1 MSALSSRETDTFDG
15 SAACQELAKRQPFN
29 IRYPLKTPG
38 NINLFV
44 NAICN
49 AFCAHCFIIHDQP
62 TSQDKAQL
70 PLETIVRIFKSCTNP
85 TAIMLTG
92 GEPFL
97 RSDIEDVSLALVAL
111 PLTRSLAINSNGSC
125 PQRIETVLG
134 HVCPSQ
140 DKPVHLQLSLDG
152 LPTTNDEIRQI
163 PRGFAKVMET
173 CERCLLLARKYAN
186 LSLVIG
192 ITLMKQNA
200 QEIEFLIDEL
210 ERRGF
215 PSKISLARGN
225 DFSTFGVP
233 EALLEPSYNPNN
245 DVQMPPRDLRA
256 ALARIQGKH
265 PRYFDDFQRKKLETM
280 IGVLEQKTRLI
291 PCYAGYE
298 DGVIYAN
305 GDILICEQ
313 VKPFGNLSK
322 WDWSIADAW
331 NSQEAMQHRLD
342 LCSCSCIH
350 GCNISTSLW
359 LQDHRL

>member
-1 MSALSSRETDTFDG
+1 MSTLSSREIDPFDG
-15 SAACQELAKRQPFN
+15 SAACHKLAKRQPFDV
-29 IRYPLKTPG
+29 RYPLKTPG

-44 NAICN
+44 NSICN
-49 AFCAHCFIIHDQP
+49 AFCEHCFIIHDEP
-62 TSQDKAQL
+62 KSQDKTQL
-70 PLETIVRIFKSCTNP
+70 PLEAILRIFQSCTNQ

-92 GEPFL
+92 GEPLL
-97 RSDIEDVSLALVAL
+97 RKDIKDLSLALLAL
-111 PLTRSLAINSNGSC
+111 PLTKSLALNSNGSC
-125 PQRIETVLG
+125 PQKIEMLLKD
-134 HVCPSQ
+134 VCHSQ

-152 LPTTNDEIRQI
+152 LATTNDQIRQI
-163 PRGFAKVMET
+163 PQGFAKVMET
-173 CERCLLLARKYAN
+173 CERCLLLETKYPN
-186 LSLVIG
+186 LSFVIG

-200 QEIEFLIDEL
+200 QEMEFLVDEL
-210 ERRGF
+210 ERRGY

-233 EALLEPSYNPNN
+233 EKLLEPAYNPNQ
-245 DVQMPPRDLRA
+245 DVQMPPGDLRA
-256 ALARIQGKH
+256 VLARIHDKH

-280 IGVLEQKTRLI
+280 IGILEQKARLI

-313 VKPFGNLSK
+313 VKPFGNLSS
-322 WDWSIADAW
+322 WDWNMADAW
-331 NSQEAMQHRLD
+331 NSREAMDHRLG

-359 LQDHRL
+359 LHDHH